1 VANKSDN
8 PLAQN
13 TVRQLERMLS
23 QRNPAMP
30 TARII
35 SIISIIAITG
45 AGIPKLL
52 DDVQRSAHERAGTSA
67 ANDDGQRVRRV
78 LAETLTGRVRS
89 LVLTMDDP
97 ALEGICHRGQR
108 EGLGIDAAPCE
119 LLHEISCIAGKH
131 TASELG

>member
-8 PLAQN
+8 PLAQK
-13 TVRQLERMLS
+13 TVRQLENMLNL
-23 QRNPAMP
+23 RNPPIA
-30 TARII
+30 TASVI
-35 SIISIIAITG
+35 STIAITG

-131 TASELG
+131 TASGLG

>member
-1 VANKSDN
+1 VVNKSGN
-8 PLAQN
+8 PLAQK
-13 TVRQLERMLS
+13 TVRQLENMLNL
-23 QRNPAMP
+23 RNPAIA
-30 TARII
+30 TASVI
-35 SIISIIAITG
+35 STIAITG

-78 LAETLTGRVRS
+78 LAETLTGQVRS

-131 TASELG
+131 TASGLG